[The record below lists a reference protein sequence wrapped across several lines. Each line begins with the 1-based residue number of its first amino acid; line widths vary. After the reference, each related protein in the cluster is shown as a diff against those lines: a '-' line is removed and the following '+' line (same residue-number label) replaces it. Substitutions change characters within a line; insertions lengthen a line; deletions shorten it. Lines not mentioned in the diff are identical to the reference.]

1 MSEILF
7 DELDPPV
14 RALVAVLN
22 DLPCVQTIG
31 SCGGHEVP
39 ISGASLPADSW
50 HVLLQLEPGDP
61 DSEVAVPSR
70 QAWLDLEFLTWHV
83 NGPYGRWEDRR
94 VHLVGTAAPPF
105 ENEAG
110 RMIVWEL
117 WGVRGEGDGVEPDE
131 VAASLRR
138 DLDELY
144 MQRG

>member
-1 MSEILF
+1 MRGDGWF
-7 DELDPPV
+7 V
-14 RALVAVLN
+14 RRARGSDQRSIVAGRLVA
-22 DLPCVQTIG
+22 C
-31 SCGGHEVP
+31 
-39 ISGASLPADSW
+39 SLSARARR
-50 HVLLQLEPGDP
+50 P

-70 QAWLDLEFLTWHV
+70 QAWLDLEFLTWHI

-94 VHLVGTAAPPF
+94 VHLIGTAAPPF
-105 ENEAG
+105 ENEPG

-144 MQRG
+144 VPHG